1 MRAMQAEQKRVIVLA
16 STSPY
21 RRELLQRLGLEF
33 LAVAPDCDED
43 RLKGR
48 GLAAEELVTRLA
60 REKAESVAAAHPDAV
75 IIGSDQAAELDG
87 EILGKPGT
95 AAGARRQ
102 LRQLRDREHR
112 LLTALCVLDAR
123 TGQRAEDLDIH
134 RLRLRA
140 LSDGQIARYVDAD
153 DPVDCAGSY
162 KIEGL
167 GIALFDRVLG
177 SDFTAVIGLPLT
189 RVVALL
195 HRLEIQ
201 IP

>member
-1 MRAMQAEQKRVIVLA
+1 MQDQQPRLIVLA

-21 RRELLQRLGLEF
+21 RRELLARLGVKF
-33 LAVAPDCDED
+33 GAVAPDCDED

-60 REKAESVAAAHPDAV
+60 REKAESVATAHPDAV
-75 IIGSDQAAELDG
+75 IIGSDQAAEVDG

-102 LRQLRDREHR
+102 LRQLSGREHR

-123 TGQRAEDLDIH
+123 TGQRAEALDIH
-134 RLRLRA
+134 RLRLRE
-140 LSDGQIARYVDAD
+140 LSDEQIARYVAADA
-153 DPVDCAGSY
+153 PMDCAGSY

-167 GIALFDRVLG
+167 GIALFDQVHG
-177 SDFTAVIGLPLT
+177 SDFTAVIGLPLM

-195 HRLEIQ
+195 DHLGIEI
-201 IP
+201 P

>member
-1 MRAMQAEQKRVIVLA
+1 MSHMQPRAVVLA

-21 RRELLQRLGLEF
+21 RRELVARLGLTFE
-33 LAVAPDCDED
+33 AVAPDCDED

-48 GLAAEELVTRLA
+48 GLPVEELVTRLA
-60 REKAESVAAAHPDAV
+60 REKAESLAALYGDAV

-95 AAGARRQ
+95 PQGARKQ
-102 LRQLRDREHR
+102 LRLLAGREHR

-123 TGQRAEDLDIH
+123 TAQRAEDLDIH
-134 RLRLRA
+134 RLRVRSLT
-140 LSDGQIARYVDAD
+140 DDQIARYVAAD
-153 DPVDCAGSY
+153 NPVDCAGSY

-167 GIALFDRVLG
+167 GISLFESVEG
-177 SDFTAVIGLPLT
+177 TDFTAVIGLPLT

-195 HRLEIQ
+195 SRLGIEL
-201 IP
+201 P

>member
-1 MRAMQAEQKRVIVLA
+1 MQDQRERVIVLA

-21 RRELLQRLGLEF
+21 RRELLERLGLEF

-48 GLAAEELVTRLA
+48 GLAVEELVTRLA
-60 REKAESVAAAHPDAV
+60 REKAESVAEAYPDAV

-95 AAGARRQ
+95 AAKAREQ
-102 LRQLRDREHR
+102 LQLLGGREHR

-123 TGQRAEDLDIH
+123 TQQRAEDLDIH
-134 RLRLRA
+134 RLRLRD
-140 LSDGQIARYVDAD
+140 LSDGQIARYVAAD
-153 DPVDCAGSY
+153 NPVDCAGSY

-167 GIALFDRVLG
+167 GIALFDQVRG

-189 RVVALL
+189 RVVALF
-195 HRLEIQ
+195 HRLGIEV
-201 IP
+201 P

>member
-1 MRAMQAEQKRVIVLA
+1 MQARELVLA

-21 RRELLQRLGLEF
+21 RAELLGRLGLTYT
-33 LAVAPDCDED
+33 AVAPDCDED
-43 RLKGR
+43 RLKGQ
-48 GLAAEELVTRLA
+48 GLAAADLVTRLA
-60 REKAESVAAAHPDAV
+60 REKAESVVLAHPDAV

-95 AAGARRQ
+95 PDRARLQLQRLAGT
-102 LRQLRDREHR
+102 EHR

-134 RLRLRA
+134 RLRMRA
-140 LSDGQIARYVDAD
+140 LSDAQITRYVVAD
-153 DPVDCAGSY
+153 EPVDCAGSY

-167 GIALFDRVLG
+167 GIALFESVAG
-177 SDFTAVIGLPLT
+177 TDFTAVVGLPLT

-195 HRLEIQ
+195 TDLGVDL
-201 IP
+201 P

>member
-1 MRAMQAEQKRVIVLA
+1 M
-16 STSPY
+16 
-21 RRELLQRLGLEF
+21 
-33 LAVAPDCDED
+33 AVAPDCDED

-48 GLAAEELVTRLA
+48 GLAVEELVTRLA
-60 REKAESVAAAHPDAV
+60 REKAESVAEAYPDAV

-95 AAGARRQ
+95 AAKAREQ
-102 LRQLRDREHR
+102 LRLLGGREHR

-134 RLRLRA
+134 RLRLRE
-140 LSDGQIARYVDAD
+140 LSDGQIARYVAAD

-167 GIALFDRVLG
+167 GIALFDQVRG

-189 RVVALL
+189 RVVALF
-195 HRLEIQ
+195 HRLGIEV
-201 IP
+201 P